1 MRSRVRRAVAGAA
14 AVAACSVAAPIALAA
29 WTGTASSSGT
39 VSAANLTAPT
49 GLGASLGTCVANTS
63 FQVNLSWNA
72 VAQARGYL
80 VYRGTASGG
89 PFTQITG
96 SAIAPTSYTNNGPG
110 TGFTWQTTYWYVVK
124 SYGGGWTS
132 GNSTA
137 VSITTPKASNCK

>member
-1 MRSRVRRAVAGAA
+1 MRRRIRRAVTTA
-14 AVAACSVAAPIALAA
+14 AVLAACSVTAPIALAA
-29 WTGTASSSGT
+29 WTRTASSSGT

-49 GLGASLGTCVANTS
+49 GLSASLGTCVPNVS

-80 VYRGTASGG
+80 VYRGTASTG
-89 PFTQITG
+89 PFTQITA
-96 SAIAPTSYTNNGPG
+96 SPIATTTYTNSGPG

-124 SYGGGWTS
+124 SYAGGWTS

-137 VSITTPKASNCK
+137 VSITTPRSSNCK